1 MHTSLKSAYRDII
14 YFILSIIKY
23 YLFIK
28 VLAIHPLQ
36 RDSFHGRI
44 LCSMEVMAVLN
55 FEFKSIPHISS
66 SMNHDSEVRT
76 HT

>member
-1 MHTSLKSAYRDII
+1 MHTSLKLAYRDII

-28 VLAIHPLQ
+28 VLAIHLLQ
-36 RDSFHGRI
+36 WDSFHGRI

-55 FEFKSIPHISS
+55 FEFKSIPYIFS

-76 HT
+76 YT